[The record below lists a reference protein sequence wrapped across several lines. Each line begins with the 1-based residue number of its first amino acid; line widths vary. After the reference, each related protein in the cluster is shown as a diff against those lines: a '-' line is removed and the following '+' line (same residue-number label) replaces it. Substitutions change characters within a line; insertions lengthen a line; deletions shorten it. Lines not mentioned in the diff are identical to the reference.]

1 VSGLCVFVL
10 PLTLNGYR
18 RTAAIGMIAW
28 VAGVLLLALAVW
40 RVTIWLFVAAFIPL
54 GVGMGIFNLFFH
66 LELTKLYPEAV
77 GKAHAWG
84 GFFIGLGAI
93 VHAIIFG
100 TMSEAFDVQRTLLG
114 VSALHFTVMGAAW
127 HVGWSQLSF
136 YDTRVE
142 VSVADASLQTHVVVE
157 DRVTPALKLLMTWRM
172 LGVLLLFFG
181 VMFCGEYASLIGPR
195 RLCAAASISDHCT
208 LLVLIE

>member
-1 VSGLCVFVL
+1 MHNFSTYPFALTLLVAADAVNVVSGLCVFVL

-18 RTAAIGMIAW
+18 RTAAIGMITW

-40 RVTIWLFVAAFIPL
+40 RVAIWLFVAAFIPL

-66 LELTKLYPEAV
+66 LELTKLYKEAV

-100 TMSEAFDVQRTLLG
+100 TMSEVFDVQRTLLG
-114 VSALHFTVMGAAW
+114 ICVLHFAVMGVAW
-127 HVGWSQLSF
+127 HVGWSHLSF
-136 YDTRVE
+136 YDTGMEGSVANGSVQTRVE
-142 VSVADASLQTHVVVE
+142 VE
-157 DRVTPALKLLMTWRM
+157 DRATPALKLLVTWRM
-172 LGVLLLFFG
+172 IGVLLLFFG
-181 VMFCGEYASLIGPR
+181 VMFCGE
-195 RLCAAASISDHCT
+195 
-208 LLVLIE
+208 